1 MKKTTLILLSV
12 AILGIA
18 IVTSQ
23 VIKQSQFNRELE
35 YQKEKDRRASDQ
47 AFTNRSLLEGCI
59 ADAET
64 LYWDYMGLNGTTDE
78 DGVVKA
84 QTYIWDSAQERKEAK
99 LKECYSL
106 YK

>member
-23 VIKQSQFNRELE
+23 VIKQNQFNRELE

-47 AFTNRSLLEGCI
+47 AFTDRVLLEECTGE
-59 ADAET
+59 ADEK
-64 LYWDYMGLNGTTDE
+64 YWDYMRLNGTTNE
-78 DGVVKA
+78 DGSIWANQYVWDNA
-84 QTYIWDSAQERKEAK
+84 QKGKDAK
-99 LKECYSL
+99 LKECYSV